1 MSAAPTNRS
10 FTDDC
15 RAAAEGLRSAL
26 AALYEDAKAD
36 PSKPQDVS
44 RRFGLNK
51 NLTWK
56 IAKILQ
62 SVDPLEA
69 VPHVPGA
76 EGMRLL
82 LGALREGGA
91 GTAALELVA
100 TRFADFERMTV
111 AHGGDRPT
119 LELLMDGMA
128 RGRAL
133 EVSRKLAFRGNSG
146 VWGLQARVRSM
157 IEVLAPNPD
166 DPTKLDSALAGGI
179 HDLRRLRSV
188 QGWPLFRFHRYGVG
202 AAASAHAPRRLS
214 PIEPPRAAD
223 EPALIMRSFCS
234 PPGAEVHSDTES
246 DGTVVH
252 RLVDGP
258 IGQQGAVTLLFGML
272 EQASV
277 PRYASSA
284 AEPEFGEMGALVTMP
299 IEHALI
305 DILVHQ
311 DMLGEFRPELVVYGR
326 PHGSLELDPAV
337 RENYRLPIEGTI
349 ERFDD
354 LDEVGTELVHDRP
367 RLIQSVLQA
376 GKWDAEDFTL
386 FRATVQYP
394 PMPSTVMMR
403 YALPLRP

>member
-10 FTDDC
+10 FADDC
-15 RAAAEGLRSAL
+15 RAAAAGLRTAL
-26 AALYEDAKAD
+26 AVLYVDVKAD
-36 PSKPQDVS
+36 PAKPQDVS

-62 SVDPLEA
+62 SVDSLEA

-82 LGALREGGA
+82 LGAMREGGA
-91 GTAALELVA
+91 SAAALDLVIA
-100 TRFADFERMTV
+100 RFADFERMTV

-128 RGRAL
+128 RGGAL

-157 IEVLAPNPD
+157 LELLTPNPD
-166 DPTKLDSALAGGI
+166 DPSMLDGAVVGGI

-188 QGWPLFRFHRYGVG
+188 QGWPLFRFHRYGQG
-202 AAASAHAPRRLS
+202 AAASPDSPRRLA
-214 PIEPPRAAD
+214 PLEMPRTKD

-234 PPGAEVHSDTES
+234 PPGAEVHSDTEA

-258 IGQQGAVTLLFGML
+258 IGQQGAVTLAFGMR
-272 EQASV
+272 EDASV

-284 AEPEFGEMGALVTMP
+284 AETEYGEMGALVTMP
-299 IEHALI
+299 IEHVLI
-305 DILVHQ
+305 DILVHR

-326 PHGSLELDPAV
+326 PHGNLDLDPV
-337 RENYRLPIEGTI
+337 MRENYRLPIEGSI

-354 LDEVGTELVHDRP
+354 LSEVGTELVHDRP
-367 RLIQSVLQA
+367 QMIDLVLRSYRL
-376 GKWDAEDFTL
+376 DPDDFTL
-386 FRATVQYP
+386 FRAIVQYP
-394 PMPSTVMMR
+394 PMPSTVMVR
-403 YALPLRP
+403 YVLPLRP